1 MIEVC
6 NVSKS
11 FGERIALNDVS
22 FVVKEGEN
30 LVLLG
35 PNGAG
40 KTTTL
45 RLLSAL
51 IKPNSGKIV
60 YDDYQIGTIESKD
73 MVVRKQIGFLS
84 ENSGLY
90 ENLTVLDNLLFFG
103 ELYGLDFNIAIA
115 KIKEIAEKFDV
126 ASILNTKVK
135 KLSKGTKQRVSITR
149 TLLHSPKYLIMD
161 EPTSSLD
168 PISAKKVRDMI
179 ATLKKDNVTVIM
191 STHNLVEAM
200 SLSSRILFINKRI
213 LVDITKEDLDKKI
226 INETNRSIHIVHS
239 PVEQKIEGIIKGD
252 DIIEVKGINQRET
265 IVKIKGGLDKNWE
278 VIDALSKNNIKVYLV
293 ENYENDLENFYIK
306 IFGEKQYGV

>member
-1 MIEVC
+1 MIEVDH
-6 NVSKS
+6 VSKS
-11 FGERIALNDVS
+11 FGKRTALEDIS
-22 FVVKEGEN
+22 FKVKDGESI
-30 LVLLG
+30 VLLG

-60 YDDYQIGTIESKD
+60 YDNYPIGTVKSKD
-73 MVVRKQIGFLS
+73 MIVRKQIGFLS

-103 ELYGLDFNIAIA
+103 ELYGLDYNSVIPRIN
-115 KIKEIAEKFDV
+115 EIAGKFDV
-126 ASILNTKVK
+126 VDILNTKVK

-149 TLLHSPKYLIMD
+149 TLLHYPKYLIMD

-168 PISAKKVRDMI
+168 PISAKKVRDI
-179 ATLKKDNVTVIM
+179 IFTLKKENVTVIM
-191 STHNLVEAM
+191 STHNLAEAM
-200 SLSSRILFINKRI
+200 LLSSRILFINKKI
-213 LVDITKEDLDKKI
+213 IVDITKEELDKKI
-226 INETNRSIHIVHS
+226 INETKRAIHIVHS
-239 PVEQKIEGIIKGD
+239 PIENIENIIKGN
-252 DIIEVKGINQRET
+252 DIIEVKKLNPNET
-265 IVKIKGGLDKNWE
+265 IVKIKGELDKNWE
-278 VIDALSKNNIKVYLV
+278 VIDALSKNHIKVYLV

>member
-1 MIEVC
+1 MIEV
-6 NVSKS
+6 NHVSKS
-11 FGERIALNDVS
+11 FGERTAVNDIS
-22 FVVKEGEN
+22 FVVKEGESV
-30 LVLLG
+30 VLLG

-60 YDDYQIGTIESKD
+60 YDGYPIGTIESKD

-103 ELYGLDFNIAIA
+103 ELYGLDYNRIIPR
-115 KIKEIAEKFDV
+115 INEIAEKFDI

-149 TLLHSPKYLIMD
+149 TLLHYPKYLIMD

-168 PISAKKVRDMI
+168 PISAKKVRDII
-179 ATLKKDNVTVIM
+179 ATLKKDKVTVIM
-191 STHNLVEAM
+191 STHNLAEAM
-200 SLSSRILFINKRI
+200 LLSSRILFINKKI

-226 INETNRSIHIVHS
+226 INETKRAIHIVHS
-239 PVEQKIEGIIKGD
+239 PIENIENIIRGE
-252 DIIEVKGINQRET
+252 DIIEVKKLNPNET
-265 IVKIKGGLDKNWE
+265 IVKIKGELDKNWE
-278 VIDALSKNNIKVYLV
+278 VIDALSRNHIKVYLV